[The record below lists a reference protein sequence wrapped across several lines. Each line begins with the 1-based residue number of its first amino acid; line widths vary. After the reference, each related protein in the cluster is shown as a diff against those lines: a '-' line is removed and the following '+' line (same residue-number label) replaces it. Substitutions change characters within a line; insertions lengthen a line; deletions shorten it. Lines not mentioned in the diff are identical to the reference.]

1 MLPNFDYV
9 APASVQDAVKQL
21 SSGEARVHGGGTD
34 LLSCL
39 HDEVFTATKVV
50 SLSRISALK
59 GIKAAGGGVRI
70 GAMTPIADVA
80 QDSTIRSKYPGLA
93 QAASVVASPQLRNQG
108 TIGGNICQRPWC
120 WYFRGGFYC
129 VRKGGPQ
136 CYAENGDNRYHA
148 IFTKEGLCYI
158 VHPSDTAPALMA
170 LQAQLSITGPGGTR
184 TVPIENFF
192 VGPGTDPTKE
202 TILKQGEVVTE
213 IVLPAPA
220 PGMRSSYRKI
230 RERRSWDFA
239 LAGVALALQIKD
251 GKVAGGRVVLSGV
264 APIPWR
270 SKEVESAIIGKALGA
285 GRSAQA
291 AESSRRRHRRTER
304 LDVGDGTI
312 AQAAAAAVQGA
323 EPLKHNAYKVAL
335 VRGMVEEALQAIA

>member
-9 APASVQDAVKQL
+9 SPKSVQDAIKQL
-21 SSGEARVHGGGTD
+21 SSGAARVHGGGTD

-39 HDEVFTATKVV
+39 RDEVFTADKVV
-50 SLSRISALK
+50 SLSKIGSLK

-70 GAMTPIADVA
+70 GAMTPVADVA
-80 QDSTIRSKYPGLA
+80 KDSTIQAKYPGLA

-108 TIGGNICQRPWC
+108 TIAGNICQRPWC

-136 CYAENGDNRYHA
+136 CYAESGDNRYHA

-170 LQAQLSITGPGGTR
+170 LQAQVSITGPRGAR
-184 TVPIENFF
+184 TIPIENFF

-239 LAGVALALQIKD
+239 LAGVALALQIQG

-264 APIPWR
+264 APVPWR
-270 SKEVESAIIGKALGA
+270 SKEVESAIMGKALDA
-285 GRSAQA
+285 
-291 AESSRRRHRRTER
+291 
-304 LDVGDGTI
+304 GTI
-312 AQAAAAAVQGA
+312 AQAAEAAVKGA
-323 EPLKHNAYKVAL
+323 QPLEHNRYKVAV
-335 VRGMVEEALQAIA
+335 VRGLVAEALQGMA

>member
-21 SSGEARVHGGGTD
+21 SSGGARVHSGGTD

-39 HDEVFTATKVV
+39 RDEVFTADKVV

-70 GAMTPIADVA
+70 GAMTPVA
-80 QDSTIRSKYPGLA
+80 EVAKDSTIRAQYPGLA
-93 QAASVVASPQLRNQG
+93 QAASEVASPQLRNQG
-108 TIGGNICQRPWC
+108 TIAGNICQRPWC
-120 WYFRGGFYC
+120 WYFRGGFNC

-170 LQAQLSITGPGGTR
+170 LQAQVSITGPRGAR
-184 TVPIENFF
+184 TIPLQDFF

-202 TILKQGEVVTE
+202 TVLKQGEVVTE
-213 IVLPAPA
+213 ILLPAPA
-220 PGMRSSYRKI
+220 PGLRSSYRKV
-230 RERRSWDFA
+230 RERQSWDFA

-251 GKVAGGRVVLSGV
+251 GKVASGRVVLSGV
-264 APIPWR
+264 APTPWR
-270 SKEVESAIIGKALGA
+270 SKDVENAIMGKALDA
-285 GRSAQA
+285 
-291 AESSRRRHRRTER
+291 
-304 LDVGDGTI
+304 GTI
-312 AQAAAAAVQGA
+312 AKAAEAAVKGA

-335 VRGMVEEALQAIA
+335 VRGMVEEALQAIAA

>member
-21 SSGEARVHGGGTD
+21 SSGVARVHGGGTD

-39 HDEVFTATKVV
+39 RDEVFTADKVV

-70 GAMTPIADVA
+70 GAMTPVADVA
-80 QDSTIRSKYPGLA
+80 KDSTIRSKYPGLA
-93 QAASVVASPQLRNQG
+93 QASSEVASPQLRNQG

-120 WYFRGGFYC
+120 WYFRGGFFC

-158 VHPSDTAPALMA
+158 VHPSDTAPALIA
-170 LQAQLSITGPGGTR
+170 LQAQVSITGPRGAR
-184 TVPIENFF
+184 TIPLQDFF

-202 TILKQGEVVTE
+202 TVLKQGEVVTE
-213 IVLPAPA
+213 ILLPAPA
-220 PGMRSSYRKI
+220 SGLRSSYRKV

-239 LAGVALALQIKD
+239 LAGVALALQMQG
-251 GKVAGGRVVLSGV
+251 GKVASGRVVLSGV

-270 SKEVESAIIGKALGA
+270 SKDVENAIMGKALDA
-285 GRSAQA
+285 
-291 AESSRRRHRRTER
+291 
-304 LDVGDGTI
+304 GTI
-312 AQAAAAAVQGA
+312 AKAAEAAVKGA
-323 EPLKHNAYKVAL
+323 EPLQHNAYKVAM
-335 VRGMVEEALQAIA
+335 VRGMVEEALQAMA

>member
-21 SSGEARVHGGGTD
+21 SSGGARVHSGGTD

-39 HDEVFTATKVV
+39 RDEVFTADKVV
-50 SLSRISALK
+50 SLSKISALK
-59 GIKAAGGGVRI
+59 GIKAVGGGVRI
-70 GAMTPIADVA
+70 GAMTPVADVA
-80 QDSTIRSKYPGLA
+80 KDSTIRSKYPGLA
-93 QAASVVASPQLRNQG
+93 QAASEVASPQLRNQG

-158 VHPSDTAPALMA
+158 VHPSDTAPALIA
-170 LQAQLSITGPGGTR
+170 LQAQVSITGPRGAR
-184 TVPIENFF
+184 TIPLQDFF

-202 TILKQGEVVTE
+202 TVLKQGEVVTE
-213 IVLPAPA
+213 ILLPAPA
-220 PGMRSSYRKI
+220 SGLRSSYRKV
-230 RERRSWDFA
+230 RERRAWDFA
-239 LAGVALALQIKD
+239 LAGVALALQMQG
-251 GKVAGGRVVLSGV
+251 GKVASGRVVLSGV

-270 SKEVESAIIGKALGA
+270 SKDVENAIMGKALDA
-285 GRSAQA
+285 
-291 AESSRRRHRRTER
+291 
-304 LDVGDGTI
+304 GTI
-312 AQAAAAAVQGA
+312 AKAAEAAVKGA
-323 EPLKHNAYKVAL
+323 EPLKDNAYKVA
-335 VRGMVEEALQAIA
+335 VVQGMVEEALQAMA